1 MTEIK
6 KIASKVLLL
15 IVGLIALNF
24 VYKATLWQS
33 DLNTY
38 SRVDEALKTA
48 KNANIL
54 YLGDCSDSYF
64 GPERDHEKG
73 ISQLLDSL
81 LPNKTVATISE
92 IGFHAGMFAGILNN
106 LPKNTNV
113 NTVVVTM
120 NLRAFSANILYAF
133 SANAIQQR
141 TIMLKERPPL
151 VNRFLLTFK
160 PTNIYHGPGL
170 ESQILTQ
177 QKTNKIPLAPYNS
190 LYDWQTAFKNG
201 EYINFDASWTD
212 DKKAKAL
219 GHIRNYAY
227 QINLEQNP
235 RITDFDE
242 IVLNAKKKNIRLIFH
257 ILPENIKLTNKLI
270 GKDLTDIINYNQR
283 LLHQRYSSENVTI
296 IDNMELLDGIDFIET
311 LPNSHFY
318 YNGRKKMAKEIAKL
332 IK

>member
-15 IVGLIALNF
+15 IAGLIALNL

-33 DLNTY
+33 DINTY

-48 KNANIL
+48 KNADIL

-81 LPNKTVATISE
+81 LPNKAVATISE
-92 IGFHAGMFAGILNN
+92 TGFHAGMFAEILNN
-106 LPKNTNV
+106 LPKNSNIK
-113 NTVVVTM
+113 TVLVTM
-120 NLRAFSANILYAF
+120 NLRSFASNVIFAFTAN
-133 SANAIQQR
+133 SIQQR

-190 LYDWQTAFKNG
+190 LYDWKTAFKNG
-201 EYINFDASWTD
+201 EYINFDTSWTD
-212 DKKAKAL
+212 DKKTKAL

-235 RITDFDE
+235 RITDFDK
-242 IVLNAKKKNIRLIFH
+242 IVINAKMKNIRLIFH

-270 GKDLTDIINYNQR
+270 GKDLTDIINYNR
-283 LLHQRYSSENVTI
+283 KLLHQRYSSDNVTI
-296 IDNMELLDGIDFIET
+296 IDNMELLDNSDFIET
-311 LPNSHFY
+311 LPNSHYY
-318 YNGRKKMAKEIAKL
+318 YNGRKQMAIEIAKL
-332 IK
+332 LK